1 MKDIFHPSAI
11 VSGMWAFLLLLYK
24 VCDHPLWNLSDKF
37 FLALN
42 LWVIPF
48 VFCCLIVSKQKWHF
62 ECSKKCRPFNLKRYN
77 HYFPV
82 ALIYSIVFVLAFAL
96 YGGSF
101 SIVDTKSVISKENIP
116 LTITLLLYLNTLMTV
131 YVFYGVLNHEK
142 VGMTKVWIIFLFL
155 LFMSVF
161 KGNKTSFLS
170 VFIGLFFIL
179 KNKGQLRVKYIWGG
193 VTALTVLLIWI
204 SVGRSDYNWEKDS
217 AVMDFLYIYFLSP
230 LPSFDM
236 ILHHEWNLNP
246 GSPMS
251 ATFSFFYK
259 IFNVF
264 GANYE
269 IAELGDWVSVPL
281 PNNVFTTLRPFYIDG
296 GFVWITV
303 MACVLG
309 TIGGILYTLQKQGN
323 VVFTVFYATMV
334 SSLFFQSFDDYFFR
348 DLSIVIQYYFFSVFM
363 VRGFKMSISR

>member
-1 MKDIFHPSAI
+1 
-11 VSGMWAFLLLLYK
+11 
-24 VCDHPLWNLSDKF
+24 
-37 FLALN
+37 
-42 LWVIPF
+42 
-48 VFCCLIVSKQKWHF
+48 
-62 ECSKKCRPFNLKRYN
+62 
-77 HYFPV
+77 
-82 ALIYSIVFVLAFAL
+82 
-96 YGGSF
+96 
-101 SIVDTKSVISKENIP
+101 
-116 LTITLLLYLNTLMTV
+116 
-131 YVFYGVLNHEK
+131 
-142 VGMTKVWIIFLFL
+142 
-155 LFMSVF
+155 
-161 KGNKTSFLS
+161 
-170 VFIGLFFIL
+170 
-179 KNKGQLRVKYIWGG
+179 
-193 VTALTVLLIWI
+193 
-204 SVGRSDYNWEKDS
+204 
-217 AVMDFLYIYFLSP
+217 
-230 LPSFDM
+230 
-236 ILHHEWNLNP
+236 
-246 GSPMS
+246 MS

-309 TIGGILYTLQKQGN
+309 TIWGILYTLQKQGN